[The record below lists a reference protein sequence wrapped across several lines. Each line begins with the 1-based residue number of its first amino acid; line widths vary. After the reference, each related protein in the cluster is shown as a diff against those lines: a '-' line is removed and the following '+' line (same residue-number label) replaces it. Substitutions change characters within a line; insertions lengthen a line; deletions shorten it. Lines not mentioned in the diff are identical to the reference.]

1 MGFNLSELYLSF
13 LLVYMVRVT
22 SQCPVAWKKNNLADE
37 GLVNK
42 KRFGKYLNHDLIM
55 WERGMN
61 RHVQKRDTN
70 PLSQHRILNIFE
82 WLKSALVI
90 QCQKRNVKLGLRG
103 HKSTWPKEPIKRR
116 LCDVDQ

>member
-1 MGFNLSELYLSF
+1 MLLLSAQWLG
-13 LLVYMVRVT
+13 
-22 SQCPVAWKKNNLADE
+22 KKNNLADE

-70 PLSQHRILNIFE
+70 PLSQQRILNIFE

-116 LCDVDQ
+116 LFDVDQ

>member
-55 WERGMN
+55 WERGMD
-61 RHVQKRDTN
+61 RHVQKKET
-70 PLSQHRILNIFE
+70 RILFHNIVSLIF
-82 WLKSALVI
+82 LS
-90 QCQKRNVKLGLRG
+90 G
-103 HKSTWPKEPIKRR
+103 
-116 LCDVDQ
+116 